1 MEEATARARYMERP
15 LPRPTEATRAS
26 ERGWKPGMEERAE
39 RDNKLQESG
48 SGKAG
53 GRGSR
58 EGGGAGEE
66 GGAGEGGRVGRKEP
80 CRRKGGGGESVTF
93 ILFE

>member
-66 GGAGEGGRVGRKEP
+66 GGAGEGGREGR
-80 CRRKGGGGESVTF
+80 
-93 ILFE
+93 